1 MSCSTLASGDILTR
15 VDHLQ
20 RIMRAAIHEAL
31 GYTVGSDQ
39 LIRMALDALM
49 ADVDTPALRQL
60 AGLTRNEEADAHD
73 LFVQVIRELG
83 LAPSLADH
91 PTQRRWEL
99 VRWWCQLIVDGHLPP
114 EEAGELIWAEGWSM
128 LGHPS
133 ALQPLVGWVSEWE
146 DWNEHHVV
154 PRETYQEYIVAEAKR
169 LLAGPWPPADA
180 QRAETDSHSP
190 S

>member
-1 MSCSTLASGDILTR
+1 MSCFTSAPADILTR

-20 RIMRAAIHEAL
+20 RLSRAAIYEAL

-39 LIRMALDALM
+39 LIQMALDALM

-60 AGLTRNEEADAHD
+60 AGLTRNEEAEAHD
-73 LFVQVIRELG
+73 LFNQAIHELG
-83 LAPSLADH
+83 LAPSVPDD
-91 PTQRRWEL
+91 PTQGRWEL

-114 EEAGELIWAEGWSM
+114 EEAGQLIWAEGWSM

-146 DWNEHHVV
+146 DWNEHFSV
-154 PRETYQEYIVAEAKR
+154 PRETYQEYIIAEAER
-169 LLAGPWPPADA
+169 LLAGPWPPADT
-180 QRAETDSHSP
+180 QGAETGSHSP